1 MHAVCRQF
9 GGEVVA
15 REAAGALAV
24 IQSLVMIAEDVVD
37 RHIQLPERPAGGE
50 HVVLLRILVDKVA
63 RDHEQVGLLRRDAV
77 QLAGK
82 AVCVERGAHVG
93 IGEQRDAE
101 RADGLVRMNDIVC
114 LPDVVRLHPTGRKIG
129 DCEQQG
135 REPGVIPPPRLAV
148 QPLQEGKQRVA
159 QQPEQRQMEQAD
171 DGVHVAPC
179 QPDHGG
185 GERRG
190 QHGDHPAPAMP
201 AAGQRQR
208 ESEAVH
214 TRDKVKKRRK
224 SSQHQTDQDQKP
236 GDHAPAPP
244 FCTRMSS
251 AVSMGYRRSAV
262 PSSGSRCRST
272 AVMRRLP

>member
-1 MHAVCRQF
+1 
-9 GGEVVA
+9 
-15 REAAGALAV
+15 
-24 IQSLVMIAEDVVD
+24 MIAEDVVD

-50 HVVLLRILVDKVA
+50 HVFLLRILVDKVT
-63 RDHEQVGLLRRDAV
+63 RDYEQVGLLRRDAV

-101 RADGLVRMNDIVC
+101 RADRLVRMNDIVC
-114 LPDVVRLHPTGRKIG
+114 LPDVVRLHPARRKIG
-129 DCEQQG
+129 GREQQG
-135 REPGVIPPPRLAV
+135 REPGIIPPPRLAV
-148 QPLQEGKQRVA
+148 QPLQQGEQRVA

-171 DGVHVAPC
+171 DGVHIAPR
-179 QPDHGG
+179 QPDRG
-185 GERRG
+185 RRK
-190 QHGDHPAPAMP
+190 QHSQRGDHPAPAAP

-208 ESEAVH
+208 ETEAMH
-214 TRDKVKKRRK
+214 ARDKVKQCCAPG
-224 SSQHQTDQDQKP
+224 QHQTDQDQKP
-236 GDHAPAPP
+236 EDHAPAPP
-244 FCTRMSS
+244 FCMRMSS

>member
-24 IQSLVMIAEDVVD
+24 IQALVMIAEDVVD

-63 RDHEQVGLLRRDAV
+63 CDHEQV
-77 QLAGK
+77 
-82 AVCVERGAHVG
+82 
-93 IGEQRDAE
+93 
-101 RADGLVRMNDIVC
+101 VC

-148 QPLQEGKQRVA
+148 QLLQQGEQRVA

-171 DGVHVAPC
+171 DGVHIAPR
-179 QPDHGG
+179 QPDRGG
-185 GERRG
+185 RK
-190 QHGDHPAPAMP
+190 QHSQRGDHPAPAAP

-214 TRDKVKKRRK
+214 ARDKVKKRRK

-244 FCTRMSS
+244 FCMRMSS